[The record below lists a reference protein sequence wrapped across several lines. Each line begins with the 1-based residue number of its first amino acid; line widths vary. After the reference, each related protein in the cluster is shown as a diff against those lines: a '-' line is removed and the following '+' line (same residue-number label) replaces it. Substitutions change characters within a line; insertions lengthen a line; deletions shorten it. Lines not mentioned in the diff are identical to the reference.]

1 MIFKIIKVIG
11 KKIKDSKLIFD
22 IVDDNDYYDLSKKRK
37 SAQNV
42 IEAAIKE
49 ELIGLQITEDNLKH
63 TQTLCFN

>member
-1 MIFKIIKVIG
+1 M
-11 KKIKDSKLIFD
+11 
-22 IVDDNDYYDLSKKRK
+22 DDNDYYDLSKKRK